1 MYDKAI
7 VPPYKPIIKSEK
19 DTENFGNYASSEEY
33 LVPPVKE
40 KDDPFLTW

>member
-7 VPPYKPIIKSEK
+7 VPPYKPTVKSEM
-19 DTENFGNYASSEEY
+19 DTENFGHYETTDDY